1 MPAAYVRPW
10 SQYTNTKRFFKQDV
24 IYSVTARSDLPEVQN
39 SQVSPGEDLS
49 CHKQPTIT
57 IPDAAQG
64 TAPPCSSERKSCLPA
79 WSSTTIRYVHHSCYG
94 CNGSN
99 GSHLE
104 LLHIL
109 TYFDILL
116 NIHSKIRAKSRDI
129 TMPSSIFKHS
139 SKCNV
144 LHTIILNIVVQDI
157 YTCTM
162 H

>member
-1 MPAAYVRPW
+1 MTCPKSKIPRFLPVKTCPVTNNQRSPYPTPLKGLHLHALRKENLVYLPDRRQQL
-10 SQYTNTKRFFKQDV
+10 QY
-24 IYSVTARSDLPEVQN
+24 I
-39 SQVSPGEDLS
+39 
-49 CHKQPTIT
+49 
-57 IPDAAQG
+57 
-64 TAPPCSSERKSCLPA
+64 
-79 WSSTTIRYVHHSCYG
+79 HHSCYG

-129 TMPSSIFKHS
+129 TMPSSIFKYS

-157 YTCTM
+157 YTYMYNALMYCKNM
-162 H
+162 